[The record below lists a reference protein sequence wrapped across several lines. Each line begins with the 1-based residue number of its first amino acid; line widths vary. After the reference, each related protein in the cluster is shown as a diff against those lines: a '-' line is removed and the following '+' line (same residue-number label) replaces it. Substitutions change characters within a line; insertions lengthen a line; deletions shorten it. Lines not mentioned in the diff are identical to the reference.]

1 VGSPNPAIESTSLER
16 RMTKA
21 SAGTIAINDHEAPQV
36 QHANGWQEVAE
47 SPLNFVSRFQ
57 PTTGAN

>member
-1 VGSPNPAIESTSLER
+1 VGSPTPAIESTSLER

-21 SAGTIAINDHEAPQV
+21 SADTIAINDHEAAQV
-36 QHANGWQEVAE
+36 QRAN
-47 SPLNFVSRFQ
+47 

>member
-21 SAGTIAINDHEAPQV
+21 SADTIAINDHEAAQV
-36 QHANGWQEVAE
+36 QRAN
-47 SPLNFVSRFQ
+47 